1 MYTPAVICP
10 SLDLGPTWDLEIIMV
25 NQTMPIGSTGTH
37 YMDKMLTIRY
47 VAPSLDSI

>member
-1 MYTPAVICP
+1 MGFG
-10 SLDLGPTWDLEIIMV
+10 DMV

-37 YMDKMLTIRY
+37 YMDKIRY

>member
-1 MYTPAVICP
+1 MCILCHLPKFGFGANMGFG
-10 SLDLGPTWDLEIIMV
+10 DMV